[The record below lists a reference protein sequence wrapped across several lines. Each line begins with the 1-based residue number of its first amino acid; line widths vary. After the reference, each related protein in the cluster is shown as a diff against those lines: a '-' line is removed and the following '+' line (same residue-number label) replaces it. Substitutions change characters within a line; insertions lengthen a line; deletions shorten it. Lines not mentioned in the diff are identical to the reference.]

1 MSIPRHALFIVCPV
15 SGFQNQEFSFS
26 LPSPAYVIPLA
37 FSTGRKRLP
46 KRLRTEPGDRNLN
59 MLDKSKKIKEE
70 EKAVLVGLVHKD
82 QTEAQVNEYLDEL
95 AFLAETAGAEAMKRF
110 TQKLPHP
117 DSRTFVGKGKLEE
130 IRQYVQAKEVQIVI
144 FDDELSGAQIN
155 NIEKALGVK
164 TIDRSDLIL
173 DIFARRAKTA
183 QARAQVELAQYQ
195 YILPRLRGMWKH
207 LERLGGGIGTRGPG
221 ETEIETDRR
230 IVRDKISLLKK
241 KLAEIDK
248 QAYTQRKDR
257 GEFIRVALVGYT
269 NVGKSTL
276 MNLLSKRDVFAEN
289 KLFATL
295 DTTTSKV
302 VYENTPFLL
311 SDTVGFIRKLPHHL
325 VESFKSTLDEVREAD
340 ILLHVVDVSHP
351 GYEEQIAVVNKTLQE
366 LGAAEKPVL
375 TIFNKMDL
383 YEQITFDEWLEEE
396 TKKEILHDLY
406 DRWQGETGGNAV
418 FVSATERRNLDGLR
432 RTILDKVRKLYRVR
446 YPYKTDF
453 FYGEEGEMS
462 DQ

>member
-1 MSIPRHALFIVCPV
+1 
-15 SGFQNQEFSFS
+15 
-26 LPSPAYVIPLA
+26 
-37 FSTGRKRLP
+37 
-46 KRLRTEPGDRNLN
+46 
-59 MLDKSKKIKEE
+59 MLDKKNKIGNSSLSANGER
-70 EKAVLVGLVHKD
+70 AVLVGVVHKD
-82 QTEAQVNEYLDEL
+82 QIETQVQEYLDEL
-95 AFLAETAGAEAMKRF
+95 SFLAETAGAVTIKRF

-117 DSRTFVGKGKLEE
+117 DSKTFIGKGKLEE
-130 IRQYVQAKEVQIVI
+130 IKNYCEGKNIRVLI

-155 NIEKALGVK
+155 NIEKATDVK

-183 QARAQVELAQYQ
+183 QAKAQVELAQYQ

-241 KLAEIDK
+241 KLAGIDK
-248 QAYTQRKDR
+248 QAFTQRKDR

-276 MNLLSKRDVFAEN
+276 MTLLSKSDVFAEN

-295 DTTTSKV
+295 DTTTRKIV
-302 VYENTPFLL
+302 FENTPFLL

-340 ILLHVVDVSHP
+340 ILLHVVDISHP
-351 GYEEQIAVVNKTLQE
+351 AYEDQLGVVNKTLQE
-366 LGAAEKPVL
+366 LKAFDKPML

-383 YEQITFDEWLEEE
+383 YEKNTFDEWLDEDV
-396 TKKEILHDLY
+396 KKEILEDLKEK
-406 DRWQGETGGNAV
+406 WQRETEGNAV
-418 FVSATERRNLDGLR
+418 FISATEKRNIDQLR
-432 RTILDKVRKLYRVR
+432 KLILGKVREMYKVR
-446 YPYKTDF
+446 YPYKTEF
-453 FYGEEGEMS
+453 LY
-462 DQ
+462 